1 MGRYT
6 KDREI
11 SDDEKVGVQFLF
23 NGADYKTIVDHLKE
37 LTDAETGK
45 PMRLTK
51 FLARVV
57 SRIAADIRAGKRIKI

>member
-6 KDREI
+6 KDQEI
-11 SDDEKVGVQFLF
+11 SDDAKIGVQFKF
-23 NGADYKTIVDHLKE
+23 NGADYKTIVEHLKE
-37 LTDAETGK
+37 SRDKDGK
-45 PMRLTK
+45 QIGLTK